1 MTKRPSEKPRLSAH
15 GRARDAEKR
24 GRQAEALRANLKKRK
39 IQARGRIAGEAA
51 GGTAPRA
58 PRPPGAKP

>member
-1 MTKRPSEKPRLSAH
+1 MTKRPSEKPRLSVH

-39 IQARGRIAGEAA
+39 IQARGRSAGEADA
-51 GGTAPRA
+51 ALKSPV
-58 PRPPGAKP
+58 AKP